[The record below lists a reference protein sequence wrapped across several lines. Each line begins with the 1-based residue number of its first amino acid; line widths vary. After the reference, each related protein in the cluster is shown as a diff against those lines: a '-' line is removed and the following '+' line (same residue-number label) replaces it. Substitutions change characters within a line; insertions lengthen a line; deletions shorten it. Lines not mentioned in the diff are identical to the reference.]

1 MKSFEKIVQGS
12 ITQKD
17 KNFYLKVPG
26 AGEFEM
32 GLVSE
37 GYRKLST
44 IMYLIASGTLTK
56 DAVLF
61 LAEPETNM
69 NPKMIKPVVD
79 AIIELSKMGVQV
91 FVTTHDYFVQQ
102 CFSLAATYSNYSKDE
117 KRKLDYQFIS
127 LYKDQS
133 EIKSEYFS
141 HLHDLEHNAVME
153 EFDQLYDREQELL
166 NDN

>member
-1 MKSFEKIVQGS
+1 
-12 ITQKD
+12 
-17 KNFYLKVPG
+17 
-26 AGEFEM
+26 
-32 GLVSE
+32 
-37 GYRKLST
+37 
-44 IMYLIASGTLTK
+44 MYLIASGTLTK

-61 LAEPETNM
+61 WDEPETNM

-79 AIIELSKMGVQV
+79 AILELSKMGVQV

-102 CFSLAATYSNYSKDE
+102 CFNLAATYSNYSKDE

-153 EFDQLYDREQELL
+153 EFDQLICKCRKPEAKRG
-166 NDN
+166 

>member
-44 IMYLIASGTLTK
+44 IMYLIAL
-56 DAVLF
+56 V
-61 LAEPETNM
+61 P
-69 NPKMIKPVVD
+69 
-79 AIIELSKMGVQV
+79 
-91 FVTTHDYFVQQ
+91 
-102 CFSLAATYSNYSKDE
+102 
-117 KRKLDYQFIS
+117 
-127 LYKDQS
+127 
-133 EIKSEYFS
+133 
-141 HLHDLEHNAVME
+141 
-153 EFDQLYDREQELL
+153 
-166 NDN
+166 